1 MHLHHRAWQYRRQRR
16 PRTDSEL
23 VAALSGFA
31 AGSYRHGFYDSE
43 TPVSGQAFFR
53 VADAAVVP
61 LPAALPLLLTGL
73 AGLGFVSRRRRAA

>member
-1 MHLHHRAWQYRRQRR
+1 M
-16 PRTDSEL
+16 
-23 VAALSGFA
+23 
-31 AGSYRHGFYDSE
+31 
-43 TPVSGQAFFR
+43 SGQAFFR